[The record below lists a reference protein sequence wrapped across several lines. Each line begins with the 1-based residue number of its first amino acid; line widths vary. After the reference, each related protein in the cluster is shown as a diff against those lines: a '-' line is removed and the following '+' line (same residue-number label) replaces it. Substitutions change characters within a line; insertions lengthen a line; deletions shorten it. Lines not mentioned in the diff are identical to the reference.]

1 MNLLQNNIMKT
12 GMNSSVL
19 FALVC
24 RIQYSHVYIAWK
36 YKTSISYHPPYFLF
50 TLVFETEFLQDPASC
65 GQCQSRFCLNCIR
78 RVARMAGANTLAKC
92 PTCRCEFS
100 TSDIRR
106 DSELR
111 ERMQRANT
119 VECQYQ
125 GCSAQ
130 LSLNQ
135 VKSHEQSCLFVPL
148 KCRYATFGCDWKG
161 TRQLLTEHE
170 SICPL
175 MQVSDLVEQFRQ
187 TRADHEHSLNLLQT
201 RVSLLFMMLLLVSC
215 RVCRFLTC
223 SAPSCLR
230 LLLRM
235 P

>member
-1 MNLLQNNIMKT
+1 MT
-12 GMNSSVL
+12 
-19 FALVC
+19 
-24 RIQYSHVYIAWK
+24 
-36 YKTSISYHPPYFLF
+36 
-50 TLVFETEFLQDPASC
+50 
-65 GQCQSRFCLNCIR
+65 
-78 RVARMAGANTLAKC
+78 GANTLAKC

-111 ERMQRANT
+111 ERMQRAST

-135 VKSHEQSCLFVPL
+135 VKSHEESCLFVPL

-161 TRQLLTEHE
+161 TRQLLADHE
-170 SICPL
+170 STCPL
-175 MQVSDLVEQFRQ
+175 MQVSALVEQFRQ
-187 TRADHEHSLNLLQT
+187 TRADHEHSINLLQT
-201 RVSLLFMMLLLVSC
+201 RVRLLFIIMKLGRWMGTSFPHRC
-215 RVCRFLTC
+215 C
-223 SAPSCLR
+223 SSCLR

>member
-1 MNLLQNNIMKT
+1 MSI
-12 GMNSSVL
+12 NSSRTRQHPV
-19 FALVC
+19 
-24 RIQYSHVYIAWK
+24 YSFY
-36 YKTSISYHPPYFLF
+36 
-50 TLVFETEFLQDPASC
+50 ETEFLQDPASC

-78 RVARMAGANTLAKC
+78 RVARMTGANTLAKC

-111 ERMQRANT
+111 ERMQRASN

-135 VKSHEQSCLFVPL
+135 VKSHEESCLFVPL

-161 TRQLLTEHE
+161 TRQLLADHE
-170 SICPL
+170 STCPL
-175 MQVSDLVEQFRQ
+175 MQVSALVEQFRQ
-187 TRADHEHSLNLLQT
+187 TRADHEHSINLLQT
-201 RVSLLFMMLLLVSC
+201 RVRLLFIIMKLGRWMGTSFPHRC
-215 RVCRFLTC
+215 C
-223 SAPSCLR
+223 SSCLR